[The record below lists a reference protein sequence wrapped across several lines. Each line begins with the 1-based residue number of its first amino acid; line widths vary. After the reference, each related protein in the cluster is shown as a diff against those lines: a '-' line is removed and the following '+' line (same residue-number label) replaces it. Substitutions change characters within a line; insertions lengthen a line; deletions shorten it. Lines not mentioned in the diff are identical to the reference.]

1 MWSNR
6 LLKTAVCAA
15 ALASLGACAHDA
27 GIGNHGALTPT
38 ERFSIQVT
46 PHPQEVRL
54 APHRGGLS
62 PNQAAA
68 LSQFA
73 AEWQRAEGGLITLQ
87 SPQEAGDQEAV
98 LRTTD
103 DARRYLMSQ
112 GVAPENLRVVGYA
125 AGDEGRAP
133 IIVGYMAY
141 TAQGPDCSR
150 AWGNLTSTA
159 NNNVGN
165 ANFGCA
171 VTANVAAQMANPGDL
186 VQPRAE
192 GPSDAARRGV
202 VLGRYRNGEPTTSQT
217 NTGASGTVSR
227 AVN

>member
-6 LLKTAVCAA
+6 LLYTALAAA
-15 ALASLGACAHDA
+15 ALGLGACATHDA
-27 GIGNHGALTPT
+27 GSAENIPLTPT
-38 ERFSIQVT
+38 ERYSIQVT

-73 AEWQRAEGGLITLQ
+73 GDWHRAEGGQITLQ
-87 SPQEAGDQEAV
+87 SPDGAGDQDAV

-112 GVAPENLRVVGYA
+112 GVSPENIRVVGYS
-125 AGDEGRAP
+125 AGDDDRPA
-133 IIVGYMAY
+133 IIVGYMTY
-141 TAQGPDCSR
+141 TATGPDCSR
-150 AWGNLTSTA
+150 SWGNVTSTR
-159 NNNVGN
+159 NNNGGG

-171 VTANVAAQMANPGDL
+171 VTANVAQMTSPSDL

-192 GPSDAARRGV
+192 GPPDAARRGV
-202 VLGRYRNGEPTTSQT
+202 VLGHYRNGEATSSTADSQ
-217 NTGASGTVSR
+217 ARGTISQ